1 MLRLR
6 IRGVMC
12 IASRR
17 IYKSEVVVFG
27 ASRDAPHRR
36 LWNFTLGG
44 EPVRV
49 SSGFRYLG
57 VELQQDVE
65 VGIARPVAEA
75 RRTAVLARVA
85 SERMNLLRV
94 TAASPLLT
102 PLDSRQVY
110 CGSVRGV
117 IDYCSAIS
125 VLGDWAESE
134 DVQPR
139 RRDLCWGWRVC

>member
-1 MLRLR
+1 MTGTRKSLRQ
-6 IRGVMC
+6 
-12 IASRR
+12 
-17 IYKSEVVVFG
+17 
-27 ASRDAPHRR
+27 DPHLLYWFLVHHVTRR

-85 SERMNLLRV
+85 
-94 TAASPLLT
+94 
-102 PLDSRQVY
+102 
-110 CGSVRGV
+110 
-117 IDYCSAIS
+117 
-125 VLGDWAESE
+125 
-134 DVQPR
+134 
-139 RRDLCWGWRVC
+139 